1 MQEGS
6 GYTIADGTAWDLSS
20 VVIGQFCALRFS
32 GQSMPQPLLSSGFIT
47 AINDGTDTLTME
59 GDDIVTLV
67 GGPVTYDVI
76 ANDRVV
82 VYDTVEGWWTQYRGM
97 DIHAIDWW
105 RAEQSILTGGESNFV
120 VTGSRYATY
129 KHLEHPDSPGPHFW
143 DNRGNGTE
151 YFTHYFK
158 TNPIAFPDPVIVT
171 AVYIYWDSD
180 STNSATVTAFL
191 NGESSASIS
200 RTVATSEAKRYRFGF
215 HARCRQIEIALS
227 LTPTTDVAA
236 EIERIAI
243 EYRPIRVRK

>member
-1 MQEGS
+1 
-6 GYTIADGTAWDLSS
+6 
-20 VVIGQFCALRFS
+20 
-32 GQSMPQPLLSSGFIT
+32 
-47 AINDGTDTLTME
+47 
-59 GDDIVTLV
+59 
-67 GGPVTYDVI
+67 
-76 ANDRVV
+76 
-82 VYDTVEGWWTQYRGM
+82 
-97 DIHAIDWW
+97 
-105 RAEQSILTGGESNFV
+105 
-120 VTGSRYATY
+120 
-129 KHLEHPDSPGPHFW
+129 LEHPDSPGPHFW